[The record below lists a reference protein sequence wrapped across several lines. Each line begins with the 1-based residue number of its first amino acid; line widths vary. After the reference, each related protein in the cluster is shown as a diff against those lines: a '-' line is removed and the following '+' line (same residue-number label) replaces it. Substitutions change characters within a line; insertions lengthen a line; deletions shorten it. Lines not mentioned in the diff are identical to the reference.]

1 MTIRA
6 RSFFLPAIFLLM
18 LTSCVPVD
26 NRMGS
31 GFIPSNQF
39 IYIQTRDFEA
49 PMFTTVADS
58 MNMAAPS
65 YLEFGSVN
73 SPVFGNT
80 TSSGLI
86 QFAPYAYKEEYGE
99 DPEVDNMFVNI
110 PMSGFTVFNE
120 ADRYMPQNV
129 YVYRLI
135 KDLNHLEIYPDSFSE
150 EYIDPIPVSKP
161 GLIYLGRDTLR
172 IDFTESFA
180 YELLQADSIERDST
194 EAFTAK
200 YKGLYFTTEKYDAS
214 NRGGRINYMNI
225 AEAMIYLNYK
235 SAGGDSLIS
244 YYFNTYGT
252 YYNTASHESSGLAD
266 KEPAERL
273 FYEGLAGVK
282 PCLDVA
288 ELVSEI
294 KAWGLAQTPPVN
306 ADKILISRAE
316 LVMPVEIPTDG
327 DYSMADNAPATLY
340 PCKLI
345 SNDSLMYYSPV
356 VDIYNENAGGSMNR
370 SHWYYS
376 FEITSYLQEVLKSDT
391 LDAKDNLWIMPVY
404 SVTSSTSSS
413 STYYVDNF
421 TYRNTV
427 LCGNLSD
434 RPPYVRITYAVL
446 QQ

>member
-6 RSFFLPAIFLLM
+6 RSFFLPAIFLFIIV
-18 LTSCVPVD
+18 SCVPVD

-31 GFIPSNQF
+31 GFIPSNQV
-39 IYIQTRDFEA
+39 IYIHTQDFQA

-73 SPVFGNT
+73 SSVFGNT

-86 QFAPYAYKEEYGE
+86 QFAPYSNEEEYGE
-99 DPEVDNMFVNI
+99 YPVVENMFVNI
-110 PMSGFTVFNE
+110 PMSGFTVFE
-120 ADRYMPQNV
+120 EDDRYMPQNV

-172 IDFTESFA
+172 VDFKDSFA

-200 YKGLYFTTEKYDAS
+200 YKGLYFTTEKYNAS
-214 NRGGRINYMNI
+214 TKGGRINYMNI
-225 AEAMIYLNYK
+225 ADAVIYLNYK
-235 SAGGDSLIS
+235 SAGGDSLLS
-244 YYFNTYGT
+244 YYFNIYGT
-252 YYNTASHESSGLAD
+252 YYNIASHESTALAG
-266 KEPAERL
+266 KKPAETL
-273 FYEGLAGVK
+273 YYEGLAGVK

-288 ELVSEI
+288 ALAADI
-294 KAWGLAQTPPVN
+294 KAWGQAQTPAVE
-306 ADKILISRAE
+306 ADRILISRAE
-316 LVMPVEIPTDG
+316 LIMPVEIPTDG
-327 DYSMADNAPATLY
+327 DYTMADNAPAALY
-340 PCKLI
+340 PCTLK
-345 SNDSLMYYSPV
+345 SNDSLMYYSPI

-370 SHWYYS
+370 SHWHYT
-376 FEITSYLQEVLKSDT
+376 FEITSYLQKVLKSDS

-413 STYYVDNF
+413 NTYYVDNF

-446 QQ
+446 LQ

>member
-6 RSFFLPAIFLLM
+6 CSIILSASILFSLA
-18 LTSCVPVD
+18 SCVPID
-26 NRMGS
+26 NRTGS
-31 GFIPSNQF
+31 DFIPTNQVL
-39 IYIQTRDFEA
+39 YIQTRDFEA
-49 PMFTTVADS
+49 PVFTALADS
-58 MNMAAPS
+58 MNMSAPS
-65 YLEFGSVN
+65 YLQFGSVN
-73 SPVFGNT
+73 APLFGNT
-80 TSSGLI
+80 TTAGLV
-86 QFAPYAYKEEYGE
+86 QFAPHSYQNEYGE
-99 DPEVDNMFVNI
+99 DPVVDNMFVNI
-110 PMSGFTVFNE
+110 PISGFTLFNDS
-120 ADRYMPQNV
+120 DRYIPQNV
-129 YVYRLI
+129 YVYKLI
-135 KDLNHLEIYPDSFSE
+135 RDLDHLAVYHDSFSSD
-150 EYIDPIPVSKP
+150 YIDPVPVNKP
-161 GLIYLGRDTLR
+161 GHIFLGRDTLR
-172 IDFTESFA
+172 IDFTDAFA
-180 YELLQADSIERDST
+180 YELLEADSIQRDSL
-194 EAFTAK
+194 EAFTAR
-200 YKGLYFTTEKYDAS
+200 YKGLYFTTEKYEGSAA
-214 NRGGRINYMNI
+214 GGRINYMDI
-225 AEAMIYLNYK
+225 SEAYIYLNYK
-235 SAGGDSLIS
+235 SGGGDSLLT
-244 YYFNTYGT
+244 YFFNTYGT
-252 YYNTASHESSGLAD
+252 YYNISSHESSGLAD

-370 SHWYYS
+370 SHWHYS

>member
-6 RSFFLPAIFLLM
+6 RSIFLPAIFFFII
-18 LTSCVPVD
+18 TSCVPVD

-31 GFIPSNQF
+31 GFIPSNQVV
-39 IYIQTRDFEA
+39 YIHTRDFEA
-49 PMFTTVADS
+49 PIFTTIADS

-73 SPVFGNT
+73 SPLFGNT
-80 TSSGLI
+80 TSSGLV

-99 DPEVDNMFVNI
+99 DPVVDNMFVNI
-110 PMSGFTVFNE
+110 PISGFTVFE
-120 ADRYMPQNV
+120 EKDRYMPQNV

-135 KDLNHLEIYPDSFSE
+135 KDLDHLEIYPDSFSE

-172 IDFTESFA
+172 IDFKESFA
-180 YELLQADSIERDST
+180 YELLQADSTERDST

-200 YKGLYFTTEKYDAS
+200 YKGLYFSTEKYNAS
-214 NRGGRINYMNI
+214 TKGGRINYLNI
-225 AEAMIYLNYK
+225 ADAIIYLNYK

-252 YYNTASHESSGLAD
+252 YYNIASHESAALAS
-266 KEPAERL
+266 EQPAETVY
-273 FYEGLAGVK
+273 YEGLAGVK
-282 PCLDVA
+282 PCLNVA
-288 ELVSEI
+288 ALVNDI
-294 KAWGLAQTPPVN
+294 KAWGLAQSPPID
-306 ADKILISRAE
+306 AGRILISRAE
-316 LVMPVEIPTDG
+316 LIMPVEIPTNG
-327 DYSMADNAPATLY
+327 DYTMADNAPATLY
-340 PCKLI
+340 PCKLM
-345 SNDSLMYYSPV
+345 SNDSLRYYSPV

-370 SHWYYS
+370 SHWHYS
-376 FEITSYLQEVLKSDT
+376 FEITSYLQEVLQSDT
-391 LDAKDNLWIMPVY
+391 LDANDNLWIMPVY
-404 SVTSSTSSS
+404 SVASSNSSN
-413 STYYVDNF
+413 YYVDNF

-446 QQ
+446 LQ